1 MLAVWWT
8 RLMSVTLAPF
18 FFFNFVDNYISLDV
32 ITTENVAIVYCLCKY
47 GKRAIQYPIKILIFI
62 SLTISLRLSIN
73 PLFSPCYIVII
84 RFWGNGGS
92 RIDCINCIK
101 HLFNAHYYW
110 QYDMLALNLGASYKV
125 PYWRLS

>member
-18 FFFNFVDNYISLDV
+18 FFITLWTIISLDV
-32 ITTENVAIVYCLCKY
+32 ITTENVAIVYYLCKY
-47 GKRAIQYPIKILIFI
+47 GKRAIQYPLKNLIFI
-62 SLTISLRLSIN
+62 SLIISLRLSIN

-101 HLFNAHYYW
+101 NLFNSHYYW
-110 QYDMLALNLGASYKV
+110 QDDMLALNLGASYKV